1 MSKHD
6 VNREQENDK
15 HTRSVKD
22 NPKEQ
27 GEIPRTRD
35 SSDDDKQ
42 DPYKDENTS
51 R

>member
-6 VNREQENDK
+6 VSLEQEK
-15 HTRSVKD
+15 KEQTRSVTD